1 MYISEL
7 DRSLDKEIMP
17 TKESGKSLEKIFKNN
32 DSIAKSSTDKKA
44 SKKSREKSKV
54 SVTQSIHSMQTR
66 LAA

>member
-1 MYISEL
+1 
-7 DRSLDKEIMP
+7 MP